1 MSGNASVAVARV
13 SKSFGSEGELLVSLF
28 DTFPDDF
35 DLREPL
41 FVEIDRLAVPLFC
54 DRFERRGR
62 NGALVVFADFYS
74 ERRTAELIGR
84 ELFLCGGRLADG
96 EEPPGDGLVYLEDLV
111 GLEASVGDAYGGV
124 IEEFID
130 GENPLFLLRIDGR
143 EIYVPAVDEFIV
155 ETDLGKRSDPF
166 RPARRTDRSERL
178 TAWDCSM
185 FPGSAICRSRDV
197 RRLSVALRSKFLD
210 TPLTFQGLCF

>member
-111 GLEASVGDAYGGV
+111 GLEASVGVRRSHRRVHRRRESAVSAPDRRPGNLCA
-124 IEEFID
+124 
-130 GENPLFLLRIDGR
+130 GR
-143 EIYVPAVDEFIV
+143 RRVYRGDRS
-155 ETDLGKRSDPF
+155 GKRSDPF
-166 RPARRTDRSERL
+166 RPARRADRSERL

-197 RRLSVALRSKFLD
+197 RRLSVGLRRNF
-210 TPLTFQGLCF
+210 

>member
-143 EIYVPAVDEFIV
+143 EIYVPAVDRV
-155 ETDLGKRSDPF
+155 YRGDRSGKRSDPF
-166 RPARRTDRSERL
+166 RPARRADRSERL

-197 RRLSVALRSKFLD
+197 RRLSVGLRRNF
-210 TPLTFQGLCF
+210 

>member
-96 EEPPGDGLVYLEDLV
+96 EKPPGDGLVYLEDLV
-111 GLEASVGDAYGGV
+111 GLEASVGYAYGGV
-124 IEEFID
+124 IE
-130 GENPLFLLRIDGR
+130 
-143 EIYVPAVDEFIV
+143 
-155 ETDLGKRSDPF
+155 
-166 RPARRTDRSERL
+166 
-178 TAWDCSM
+178 
-185 FPGSAICRSRDV
+185 
-197 RRLSVALRSKFLD
+197 
-210 TPLTFQGLCF
+210 

>member
-96 EEPPGDGLVYLEDLV
+96 EKPPGDGLVYLEDLV

-130 GENPLFLLRIDGR
+130 GENPLFLLRIDDR

-155 ETDLGKRSDPF
+155 EPDLENGVIRFDLP
-166 RPARRTDRSERL
+166 D
-178 TAWDCSM
+178 
-185 FPGSAICRSRDV
+185 
-197 RRLSVALRSKFLD
+197 
-210 TPLTFQGLCF
+210 GLIDLND

>member
-84 ELFLCGGRLADG
+84 
-96 EEPPGDGLVYLEDLV
+96 
-111 GLEASVGDAYGGV
+111 
-124 IEEFID
+124 
-130 GENPLFLLRIDGR
+130 
-143 EIYVPAVDEFIV
+143 
-155 ETDLGKRSDPF
+155 
-166 RPARRTDRSERL
+166 
-178 TAWDCSM
+178 
-185 FPGSAICRSRDV
+185 
-197 RRLSVALRSKFLD
+197 
-210 TPLTFQGLCF
+210 

>member
-62 NGALVVFADFYS
+62 SGALVVFADFYS

-96 EEPPGDGLVYLEDLV
+96 EEPRW
-111 GLEASVGDAYGGV
+111 S
-124 IEEFID
+124 
-130 GENPLFLLRIDGR
+130 
-143 EIYVPAVDEFIV
+143 
-155 ETDLGKRSDPF
+155 T
-166 RPARRTDRSERL
+166 ARRRCAAAAS
-178 TAWDCSM
+178 
-185 FPGSAICRSRDV
+185 
-197 RRLSVALRSKFLD
+197 
-210 TPLTFQGLCF
+210 

>member
-1 MSGNASVAVARV
+1 MSGNASIAVARV

-155 ETDLGKRSDPF
+155 GTDLENGVIRFDLP
-166 RPARRTDRSERL
+166 D
-178 TAWDCSM
+178 
-185 FPGSAICRSRDV
+185 
-197 RRLSVALRSKFLD
+197 
-210 TPLTFQGLCF
+210 GLIDLND

>member
-96 EEPPGDGLVYLEDLV
+96 EKPPGDGLVYLEDLV
-111 GLEASVGDAYGGV
+111 GLEASVGDA
-124 IEEFID
+124 ESSKSSSTA
-130 GENPLFLLRIDGR
+130 RIRCSCSGS
-143 EIYVPAVDEFIV
+143 
-155 ETDLGKRSDPF
+155 TTGKSMC
-166 RPARRTDRSERL
+166 RPSTS
-178 TAWDCSM
+178 
-185 FPGSAICRSRDV
+185 
-197 RRLSVALRSKFLD
+197 LSWRPIWK
-210 TPLTFQGLCF
+210 TE